1 MSVKQK
7 SLLLSVVSLDDEPKC
22 VLENKPHQ
30 KTNTSDEDKSLS
42 DNDNYLMDKFLK
54 ESELKQQTKFMR
66 SKQIGVG
73 EVLQRSVSLKSL
85 RGSKNRSPSP
95 AISSVF
101 HTPSPKSTR
110 NGHLDDV
117 DRFSVLSLDRKTYE
131 ESTRQRT
138 GMPLLERKP
147 HYASEVQLSANVLA
161 QFEAKSLYADLK
173 RDSFRARNGT
183 TNFAMNPIFDEQ
195 VFMAPPTVHQVPNC
209 SSSSNTTPENTTNAI
224 VQSSYG
230 AMVNEEEEEKES
242 LQNNDD
248 YNNNIIPTGYKDTT
262 DDGTSSPWGSRLN
275 LTAEQELE
283 GKRNCIETSFETLGS
298 IKRRSIKLQRKDF
311 SDDLY

>member
-1 MSVKQK
+1 MSVTQK
-7 SLLLSVVSLDDEPKC
+7 SLLLSVVSLSDEPKSEC
-22 VLENKPHQ
+22 VPEDKPHQ
-30 KTNTSDEDKSLS
+30 KTNTSDEDKSLP

-73 EVLQRSVSLKSL
+73 VLQRSVSLKSL
-85 RGSKNRSPSP
+85 RGSPRP

-101 HTPSPKSTR
+101 HTSSPKSTR

-117 DRFSVLSLDRKTYE
+117 DSFSVLSLDRKTYE
-131 ESTRQRT
+131 ENTRQRT

-209 SSSSNTTPENTTNAI
+209 SSSANTTPENTTNAI
-224 VQSSYG
+224 VQSSYR
-230 AMVNEEEEEKES
+230 AMVKEEEKEES

-248 YNNNIIPTGYKDTT
+248 YNNNIISNGYKDTT
-262 DDGTSSPWGSRLN
+262 DNGTSSPWGSRLS